1 MTRLRTLYEQQV
13 LPRLKERFGTENRLA
28 LPRLQ
33 KISVSCGVGKAKDNK
48 KHLETAVDI
57 LTAVT
62 GQKAVVT
69 RSKTSIAQFK
79 LREGMPIGARVTL
92 RGDRA
97 YEFLDRLI
105 QVVIPRIRDFRGLS
119 ARFDGRGNYN
129 MGIAEQSVFPELG
142 TDLLESQQ
150 GLNIAIAISG
160 GSDEGGRALLEGFGF
175 PFRREEAP
183 AGASIVYGLLE

>member
-1 MTRLRTLYEQQV
+1 MTRLGALYENDL
-13 LPRLKERFGTENRLA
+13 LPRLKERLGTKNRLA
-28 LPRLQ
+28 VPRLL

-105 QVVIPRIRDFRGLS
+105 QVVIPRIRDFRGLP

-129 MGIAEQSVFPELG
+129 MGIAEQSVFPEIG
-142 TDLLESQQ
+142 TELLDAQQ

-160 GSDEGGRALLEGFGF
+160 GSDDASRSLLEGFGF

-183 AGASIVYGLLE
+183 VA